1 MAIDRKDYNIS
12 IGKGT
17 HLKRHKDKINAFLF
31 RMQNGGKENPTRF
44 YHSFTPHLERKRI
57 YRFNA

>member
-1 MAIDRKDYNIS
+1 MAIDRKDYNIL

-31 RMQNGGKENPTRF
+31 RMQNGGGVKKSNTLLLF
-44 YHSFTPHLERKRI
+44 LYALHGMKTNI
-57 YRFNA
+57 

>member
-17 HLKRHKDKINAFLF
+17 HLKRHKDKIST
-31 RMQNGGKENPTRF
+31 PF
-44 YHSFTPHLERKRI
+44 YLECKWW
-57 YRFNA
+57 

>member
-17 HLKRHKDKINAFLF
+17 HLKRHKKIKS
-31 RMQNGGKENPTRF
+31 MPF
-44 YHSFTPHLERKRI
+44 YLECKTAVKKNNTLSLSPYALLGMKTNI
-57 YRFNA
+57 